1 MIIIDNDEIIKRY
14 EYIIYI
20 YIYIYVWMV
29 CICVHIYTLY
39 RRKHACVCVCV
50 YLVSDEEARVR
61 AGRTVSRAELFCH
74 NFITQNETQKSLIRS
89 HAYKRAVARSIT
101 RQRRTARTCVFN
113 MVYYVYLHGARERKK
128 EGREKSHP
136 RNGDRLCIS

>member
-1 MIIIDNDEIIKRY
+1 MNILY
-14 EYIIYI
+14 MYGW
-20 YIYIYVWMV
+20 YVV

-74 NFITQNETQKSLIRS
+74 NFITQIETRESLIRS

-128 EGREKSHP
+128 EGREKKVIRATETDCVLVSK
-136 RNGDRLCIS
+136 

>member
-1 MIIIDNDEIIKRY
+1 MY
-14 EYIIYI
+14 GW
-20 YIYIYVWMV
+20 YVV

-74 NFITQNETQKSLIRS
+74 NFITRETRLEEVSFAHTRLAS
-89 HAYKRAVARSIT
+89 ARC
-101 RQRRTARTCVFN
+101 RT
-113 MVYYVYLHGARERKK
+113 L
-128 EGREKSHP
+128 P
-136 RNGDRLCIS
+136 